1 MSVTSPLSR
10 VTSSARTQKV
20 ATNAP
25 APEGTF
31 CKKMGR
37 SAKVF
42 TQEKAAET
50 LCHLWQQGGGGG
62 GWKELKNTCQNSQA
76 FLFSHRTKLEM
87 EKGAML
93 DPRGLVHQGFIPL
106 QTL

>member
-1 MSVTSPLSR
+1 MSVTSPLSPA
-10 VTSSARTQKV
+10 TSSARTQKA
-20 ATNAP
+20 ATSAP

-50 LCHLWQQGGGGG
+50 LPRLWQRG
-62 GWKELKNTCQNSQA
+62 GWEELMNMCQNSQV
-76 FLFSHRTKLEM
+76 FLFSHRTRLDM
-87 EKGAML
+87 EKDAVLG
-93 DPRGLVHQGFIPL
+93 PRGLMHQGFIPL

>member
-1 MSVTSPLSR
+1 MSVTSPLSH
-10 VTSSARTQKV
+10 VTSSARTQKA

-50 LCHLWQQGGGGG
+50 LPHLWQPG
-62 GWKELKNTCQNSQA
+62 GWQELKSICQNSQVC
-76 FLFSHRTKLEM
+76 LFSPRTRLDM

-93 DPRGLVHQGFIPL
+93 DPPGLMHQGFIPL
-106 QTL
+106 QML

>member
-1 MSVTSPLSR
+1 MSVTSPLSH
-10 VTSSARTQKV
+10 VTSSARTQKA
-20 ATNAP
+20 ATSAP

-42 TQEKAAET
+42 TQEKTAET
-50 LCHLWQQGGGGG
+50 LPHLGQQQG
-62 GWKELKNTCQNSQA
+62 WRELINTCQKSQVL
-76 FLFSHRTKLEM
+76 LFSHRTRLAM
-87 EKGAML
+87 GKGAML
-93 DPRGLVHQGFIPL
+93 DPRGLLHQGFILP